1 MKKGTDRTDRFP
13 GVLRGSGEMAEC
25 KCTVALVTKLTPGR
39 TGNAVATSLRI
50 DSTEKAPPDGNY
62 RLNVRGRIFNVR
74 CEGGRWP
81 LLAL

>member
-1 MKKGTDRTDRFP
+1 MKKGTDRTDKFSA
-13 GVLRGSGEMAEC
+13 VLRGSEMAEC
-25 KCTVALVTKLTPGR
+25 RCTVALVTKLTPGR

-50 DSTEKAPPDGNY
+50 DSTEKSPPDGNY
-62 RLNVRGRIFNVR
+62 RLDVRGRTFNVR